1 MKLQTE
7 RKLKPLMN
15 KISMIGLGCPKNQ
28 VDAEMLLATLI
39 SDGFEIQSEVEN
51 SDVVIINT
59 CGFIDSAKQEAID
72 CILYASELKN
82 EGLLGGIVVTGCL
95 AERYKDEIS
104 VEMPEV
110 DAVVGIG
117 SNSEIGKICR
127 EVIEGKR
134 VNSFES
140 KYCLS
145 LEGDRVLTTPP
156 HYAYLKIAE
165 GCSNCCTYC
174 AIPSIR
180 GKFRSR
186 EIENIVSEAENLA
199 AKGVKELIVVAQ
211 DTTRYG
217 IDIYGELKLPEL
229 LKKLC
234 RIDGIE
240 WIRLLYCYPEC
251 MTDELID
258 TISSEDK
265 ICKYIDLPLQHADG
279 DILKRMNRTGDEKS
293 LTELIDKIRSKIP
306 EVVIRTTFITGFP
319 GESEQN
325 FETLSR
331 FINNIGFERLGCF
344 AYSPEEGTVAA
355 TMENQ
360 VDEEIKT
367 RRSGLIMER
376 QYGVLSDKQESRIG
390 TVMKVIVDGFDEENM
405 LYMGRTYMDAPE
417 IDTQVIISTEDELF
431 AGDLIDVRIIGVD
444 DCDLV
449 GEVINE

>member
-1 MKLQTE
+1 
-7 RKLKPLMN
+7 MN
-15 KISMIGLGCPKNQ
+15 KVSMIGLGCPKNQ
-28 VDAEMLLATLI
+28 VDAEMLLSTLI
-39 SDGFEIQSEVEN
+39 NEGFEIQPELEN

-72 CILYASELKN
+72 SILYAAELKKA
-82 EGLLGGIVVTGCL
+82 GLVGAVVVTGCL
-95 AERYKDEIS
+95 AERYKEEIS
-104 VEMPEV
+104 TEMPEV

-117 SNSEIGKICR
+117 ANGDIAKICK
-127 EVIEGKR
+127 EVISGKK
-134 VNSFES
+134 VNVFPS

-186 EIENIVSEAENLA
+186 EMENILEEAKNLA
-199 AKGVKELIVVAQ
+199 ASGVKELIVVAQ

-217 IDIYGELKLPEL
+217 IDIYEKLMLPEL
-229 LKKLC
+229 LRGLC

-240 WIRLLYCYPEC
+240 WIRVLYCYPEC

-258 TISSEDK
+258 VIAAEDK

-279 DILKRMNRTGDEKS
+279 EVLKRMNRSGDEES
-293 LTELIDKIRSKIP
+293 LSALITKIRSRIP
-306 EVVIRTTFITGFP
+306 DIVIRTTFITGFP
-319 GESEQN
+319 GETEEN

-331 FINNIGFERLGCF
+331 FVKNTGFDRLGCF
-344 AYSPEEGTVAA
+344 AYSPEEGTFAA
-355 TMENQ
+355 KMDNQ
-360 VDEEIKT
+360 IEQELKNRRAEI
-367 RRSGLIMER
+367 IMEQ
-376 QYGVLSDKQESRIG
+376 QYRIFEAKQESRIG
-390 TVMKVIVDGFDEENM
+390 TVMTAIVDGFDDENM

-417 IDTQVIISTEDELF
+417 IDTSVIISTEDELF
-431 AGDLIDVRIIGVD
+431 AGQLVKIKIIGVD

-449 GEVINE
+449 GEVISE

>member
-1 MKLQTE
+1 
-7 RKLKPLMN
+7 MN

-28 VDAEMLLATLI
+28 VDAEMLLATLVNE
-39 SDGFEIQSEVEN
+39 GFEIQPEVEN

-72 CILYASELKN
+72 TILYAAELKN
-82 EGLLGGIVVTGCL
+82 EGLVGGIIVTGCL
-95 AERYKDEIS
+95 AERYRDEIS
-104 VEMPEV
+104 TEMPEV

-117 SNSEIGKICR
+117 SNGDIAEICR
-127 EVIEGKR
+127 TVIKGQKFNEYK
-134 VNSFES
+134 S

-145 LEGDRVLTTPP
+145 LDGDRILTTPP

-186 EIENIVSEAENLA
+186 EIESIVSEARNLA
-199 AKGVKELIVVAQ
+199 GKGVKELIVVAQ

-217 IDIYGELKLPEL
+217 IDLYGELKLPAL
-229 LKKLC
+229 LKELC
-234 RIDGIE
+234 KVDGIE

-258 TISSEDK
+258 TIASEKK

-279 DILKRMNRTGDEKS
+279 EILKKMNRTGDEAS
-293 LTELIDKIRSKIP
+293 LTELINKLRTKIP
-306 EVVIRTTFITGFP
+306 GVVIRTTFITGFP
-319 GESEQN
+319 GETEEK

-344 AYSPEEGTVAA
+344 AYSPEEGTFAA
-355 TMENQ
+355 KMEDQ
-360 VDEEIKT
+360 IEDEIKT
-367 RRSGLIMER
+367 YRSGIIMER
-376 QYGVLSDKQESRIG
+376 QYGIFSAKQESKIG
-390 TVMKVIVDGFDEENM
+390 TVMQVIVDGFDDENM

-431 AGDLIDVRIIGVD
+431 AGDLIDVKIIGVD

-449 GEVINE
+449 GEVVV